1 MDIASVKREVRCKRG
16 YRNKVCGAAGGNSYT
31 TLVPNSTLKFFIN
44 FSFVYIF
51 LSDFFT
57 LYFNK
62 NQIRDQNNIPQNE
75 QICLILNSHSLIW
88 KRFSLFILYPNE
100 FDLNEKITFNN

>member
-1 MDIASVKREVRCKRG
+1 MDIASVKRELRCKRG

-44 FSFVYIF
+44 FSFVYNF

-62 NQIRDQNNIPQNE
+62 KSNTR
-75 QICLILNSHSLIW
+75 S
-88 KRFSLFILYPNE
+88 K
-100 FDLNEKITFNN
+100 